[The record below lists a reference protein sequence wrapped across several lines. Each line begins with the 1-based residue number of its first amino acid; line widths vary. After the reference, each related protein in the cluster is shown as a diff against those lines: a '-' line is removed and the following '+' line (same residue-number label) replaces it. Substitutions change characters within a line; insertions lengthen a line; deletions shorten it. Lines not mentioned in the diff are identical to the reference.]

1 MNLRQKCKKLKL
13 ENEMLKEK
21 IVPPQICPTF
31 PYRITT
37 LGTSNA
43 VSVYDNPLPIDIVK
57 RCVVREL
64 ADAIYPYVKFEMH
77 HDKIQ
82 NTIIVYEGRVMVAE
96 KVN

>member
-37 LGTSNA
+37 LGTSYA
-43 VSVYDNPLPIDIVK
+43 VSVYDSFIPIDLVK
-57 RCVVREL
+57 KRAVREL
-64 ADAIYPYVKFEMH
+64 ANAIYPYVKFEMH

-82 NTIIVYEGRVMVAE
+82 DTIVCEGRVMVAE

>member
-13 ENEMLKEK
+13 ENEMLKDK
-21 IVPPQICPTF
+21 IVPQIYLSF

-43 VSVYDNPLPIDIVK
+43 VSVYDNSIPIDIMK
-57 RCVVREL
+57 RCAVREL
-64 ADAIYPYVKFEMH
+64 ADAIYPYVEFEIH
-77 HDKIQ
+77 HDEFQ
-82 NTIIVYEGRVMVAE
+82 NTIVCEGRVMVAE

>member
-13 ENEMLKEK
+13 ENEMLKDK
-21 IVPPQICPTF
+21 IVPQICTQF

-43 VSVYDNPLPIDIVK
+43 VSVYDNSIPIDIMK
-57 RCVVREL
+57 RCAVREL

-77 HDKIQ
+77 HDETQ
-82 NTIIVYEGRVMVAE
+82 NTIVCEGRVTVAE

>member
-13 ENEMLKEK
+13 ENEMLKDK
-21 IVPPQICPTF
+21 NVPQICPTF

-43 VSVYDNPLPIDIVK
+43 VSVYDNSIPIDIMK
-57 RCVVREL
+57 RCAVREL

-77 HDKIQ
+77 HDEIQ
-82 NTIIVYEGRVMVAE
+82 NTIVCEGRVMVAE

>member
-13 ENEMLKEK
+13 ENEMLKDK
-21 IVPPQICPTF
+21 IVPQICPPF

-43 VSVYDNPLPIDIVK
+43 VSVYDNSIPIDIMK
-57 RCVVREL
+57 RCAVREL

-77 HDKIQ
+77 HDEFQ
-82 NTIIVYEGRVMVAE
+82 NIIVCEGRVMVAE

>member
-13 ENEMLKEK
+13 ENEMLKDK
-21 IVPPQICPTF
+21 IVPQICPPF

-43 VSVYDNPLPIDIVK
+43 VSVYDNSIPIDIMK
-57 RCVVREL
+57 RCAVREL

-77 HDKIQ
+77 HDEFQ
-82 NTIIVYEGRVMVAE
+82 NTIVCEGRVMVAE

>member
-13 ENEMLKEK
+13 ENEMLKDK
-21 IVPPQICPTF
+21 IVPQIRPPF

-37 LGTSNA
+37 LGTRNA
-43 VSVYDNPLPIDIVK
+43 VSVSVYDNSIPIDITK

-64 ADAIYPYVKFEMH
+64 ANAIYPYVKFEMY

-82 NTIIVYEGRVMVAE
+82 NIIVYEGRVMVAE